1 MGGPVEL
8 WGSRVEVDDPEAGL
22 WGNPMEIDD
31 LAFPL
36 TRGSWIF
43 GLPRRQGCLL
53 PSGSLG
59 FLSGLMV
66 WFSGVRWSGRSDASC
81 KRPSRLARPF
91 LRSTAGFF
99 SGRPSIPDVELAFY
113 DLSGSDRAVEE
124 AREMALSIQRTPMAL
139 TGPLFGFAL
148 FKTRE
153 DESYLFACCHH
164 IAIDGTGIALV
175 GQRIASVYS
184 AIVSGAPLPP
194 GLFGSLQDL
203 VDTELAYESSDEY
216 REDEAYWMQ
225 NLPAEPTGDF
235 GLDDSAEHD
244 PWPSAPVAI
253 DPAIV
258 SRVEE
263 LARAWDVPRSSVIT
277 AACALLVRGW
287 CAEGAEVVFDFPVNR
302 RVSAEAKTL
311 PAMVA
316 GVVPLVIS
324 VSAGDTVSELCA
336 HVDTRIRDAVA
347 HQRFPV
353 HALERKARGSGR
365 LAERVNLN
373 FIPAGF
379 TLPFGGVMASASYT
393 NSGQVGG
400 FGLIFSSD
408 GDDLFL
414 STAGA
419 GGPLSN
425 FEVADLAR
433 RIEQVLAAMAAD
445 PSRRL
450 SSIDL
455 LDGGEQAG
463 LDEIGN
469 RVILSQP
476 TTPVSIPELWAQQV
490 QRVPDAGALSCGDRS
505 LTYRELDEASNRLA
519 HLLTSHGV
527 GPGGCVALLSPRSAE
542 AIVAILAV
550 LKTGAAYLPIDPSLP
565 AARLQFM
572 VADATPAAALTTSE
586 LAERFDACELA
597 VIDLNDPAIEDQP
610 GTALPFPSS
619 DDIAHIIYTSGT
631 TGVPKGVAVTHHNVT
646 QLVESVDALPPQQ
659 VWSQWHSYSFDV
671 SVWEIWSALLHGGRL
686 VVVPESVA
694 SSPDDLHA
702 LLVTQQVSVLGQTPS
717 ALGALSPQG
726 LDSTALMVAGEACP
740 AEVVERWS
748 PGRVMINA
756 YGPTET
762 TVYAAMSAP
771 LAAGPGVVPIG
782 SPVPGAALFVLDAWL
797 RPVPAG
803 VVGELYVAGR
813 GVGTGYIRRSG
824 LTASRFMACPFA
836 EAGDRMYRTGDLV
849 RWGADGQLRYLGRAD
864 EQVKIRGYRIE
875 LGEVQTALAGLDGV
889 EQAAV
894 IAREDRPGDKR
905 LVGYITGTA
914 DPAAARAALAE
925 RLPAYMVPTAVV
937 VLEVLPLTVS
947 GKLDRRALPAPEYQ
961 DVDRYRA
968 PATPVEE
975 ILADIYAQVLGLERV
990 GVDEPFFDL
999 GGDSIL
1005 SMQVAARARAAGV
1018 LCRPRDIFVEQT
1030 VARLAQVATV
1040 ATGENG
1046 VVDEGIGPV
1055 EATPIIRWLQSVDG
1069 PVGQFNQTIVIDAPA
1084 GVTHADVVA
1093 VLQGLLDRHAML
1105 RLRVE
1110 DDEAGGWSLTVPEP
1124 GSVDAGACVQSVDVL
1139 SDEAMVAGR
1148 SKLDP
1153 AAGVMLSAVWATTSN
1168 QMALIIHHLA
1178 VDGVSWRVL
1187 LEDLNIAWAQHRS
1200 GQPVGIAGR
1209 RHLVCPVVVA
1219 AERICARRG
1228 GGGLRRDVAAGGG
1241 DAGPAAGGGPRG
1253 HLCDRA
1259 ELVGVV
1265 GCGNHPAAAR

>member
-1 MGGPVEL
+1 MKLDDRAPVEL
-8 WGSRVEVDDPEAGL
+8 WGSSIDLD
-22 WGNPMEIDD
+22 DD

-36 TRGSWIF
+36 TRGQLDIWLAQET
-43 GLPRRQGCLL
+43 GLASTEWQLGLFVRIDGVVQR
-53 PSGSLG
+53 GSLEWAIRR
-59 FLSGLMV
+59 V
-66 WFSGVRWSGRSDASC
+66 VQEAE
-81 KRPSRLARPF
+81 PAR
-91 LRSTAGFF
+91 AAFF
-99 SGRPSIPDVELAFY
+99 EVDGCVFQRAVDYPDVELAFY
-113 DLSGSDRAVEE
+113 DLSNSDRAVEV
-124 AREMALSIQRTPMAL
+124 AREMALSIQRAPMPL
-139 TGPLFGFAL
+139 TGPLFKFAL
-148 FKTRE
+148 FKTRP
-153 DESYLFACCHH
+153 DEFYLLACAHH
-164 IAIDGTGIALV
+164 IAIDGTGVALV

-194 GLFGSLQDL
+194 VLFGSLQDL

-216 REDEAYWMQ
+216 RDDEAYWQQ
-225 NLPAEPTGDF
+225 NLPTEPTGDY
-235 GLDDSAEHD
+235 GLEESGERD

-258 SRVEE
+258 GRVEE
-263 LARAWDVPRSSVIT
+263 LARKWDVPRTSVIT

-302 RVSAEAKTL
+302 RVSPDAKTL
-311 PAMVA
+311 PGMVA
-316 GVVPLVIS
+316 GAVPLVIA
-324 VSAGDTVSELCA
+324 VAPGDAVSELCA
-336 HVDTRIRDAVA
+336 HVDTRIREAVA
-347 HQRFPV
+347 HQRYPV
-353 HALERKARGSGR
+353 HALERKARGSGQP
-365 LAERVNLN
+365 AQRVNLN

-379 TLPFGGVMASASYT
+379 TLPFGGVKASASYT

-433 RIEQVLAAMAAD
+433 RLEQVLAAMVAD

-610 GTALPFPSS
+610 GTALPLPQP

-646 QLVESVDALPPQQ
+646 RLFESLHPGLDRAG
-659 VWSQWHSYSFDV
+659 VWTQGHSLAFDF
-671 SVWEIWSALLHGGRL
+671 SVWEIWGPLLHGGRL
-686 VVVPESVA
+686 VVVPESLA
-694 SSPDDLHA
+694 GSPDDLHA
-702 LLVTQQVSVLGQTPS
+702 LLVAEHVDVLSQTPTAVGTLSTEGLES
-717 ALGALSPQG
+717 AALV
-726 LDSTALMVAGEACP
+726 VAAEPCP
-740 AEVVERWS
+740 AEVVDRWS
-748 PGRVMINA
+748 PGRVMING

-762 TVYAAMSAP
+762 TVYATLSAP
-771 LAAGPGVVPIG
+771 LEAGSGAVPIG
-782 SPVPGAALFVLDAWL
+782 FPVSGAALFVLDSWL

-813 GVGTGYIRRSG
+813 GVGTGYVRRPG
-824 LTASRFMACPFA
+824 LSASRFVASPFGA
-836 EAGDRMYRTGDLV
+836 AGDRMYRTGDLV

-864 EQVKIRGYRIE
+864 EQVKVRGYRIE
-875 LGEVQTALAGLDGV
+875 LGEVRSALAGLDGV

-914 DPAAARAALAE
+914 DPAAVRAALAE

-937 VLEVLPLTVS
+937 ALETLPLTQN
-947 GKLDRRALPAPEYQ
+947 GKLDKRALPAPEYSSGG
-961 DVDRYRA
+961 YRA
-968 PATPVEE
+968 PSTLVEE
-975 ILADIYAQVLGLERV
+975 VLAGIYAQVLGLERV
-990 GVDEPFFDL
+990 GVDDSFFDL

-1018 LCRPRDIFVEQT
+1018 LCRPRDVFVEQT

-1040 ATGENG
+1040 ATDENG
-1046 VVDEGIGPV
+1046 VVDEGVGPV
-1055 EATPIIRWLQSVDG
+1055 EATPIIRWLQSVEG
-1069 PVGQFNQTIVIDAPA
+1069 PVEQFNQTVVVDAPA
-1084 GVTHADVVA
+1084 GVSQADVAA
-1093 VLQGLLDRHAML
+1093 VVQGLLDRHAML

-1110 DDEAGGWSLTVPEP
+1110 DDGAGGWSLTVPEP
-1124 GSVDAGACVQSVDVL
+1124 GSVDAHVESVDVL
-1139 SDEAMVAGR
+1139 SDEALVAGR

-1153 AAGVMLSAVWATTSN
+1153 AAGVMLSAVWAES
-1168 QMALIIHHLA
+1168 
-1178 VDGVSWRVL
+1178 V
-1187 LEDLNIAWAQHRS
+1187 
-1200 GQPVGIAGR
+1200 
-1209 RHLVCPVVVA
+1209 
-1219 AERICARRG
+1219 
-1228 GGGLRRDVAAGGG
+1228 
-1241 DAGPAAGGGPRG
+1241 
-1253 HLCDRA
+1253 
-1259 ELVGVV
+1259 
-1265 GCGNHPAAAR
+1265 